1 MKKIFLYILLCA
13 SLPCVAQT
21 VSDFESGMNEGLTY
35 SLPDTQLDITVEAEC
50 ITHTP
55 GEFGRYAERFLRIN
69 DAIADESKEWKLTGV
84 KVKSV
89 GVPNSNKRYT
99 VALAGNP
106 MSSVELTDK
115 GLISAINRRGVAS
128 QEHPV
133 KPRSVKRVDARQY
146 FTEEI
151 LQATSSAK
159 MAELVAKEIYA
170 IRESKLAITRGTAE
184 NLPQDGESMH
194 LVLAELD
201 LQEHVLTEL
210 FTGRIDTVKYS
221 CNIKYT
227 PTQQSDTTRAV
238 LFRFSRKLGI
248 LERDNLAGNPIYYD
262 FKDLKTVNLTTAT
275 DGKKKKKE
283 VKKEG
288 ICYSLPGKALVKI
301 YTPAETLFEEELPFA
316 QLGTVEVLA
325 RNFFAKDG
333 STKVLFDTST
343 GAIIEI
349 QK

>member
-1 MKKIFLYILLCA
+1 MKKIFLSILLLA
-13 SLPCVAQT
+13 AVPCVAQT
-21 VSDFESGMNEGLTY
+21 LSDFETGMNEGLTY
-35 SLPDTQLDITVEAEC
+35 TLPDTQLDITVEAEC
-50 ITHTP
+50 ITRTP

-69 DAIADESKEWKLTGV
+69 DAIADESKEWRLTGV

-106 MSSVELTDK
+106 MSCVELTEK
-115 GLISAINRRGVAS
+115 GLISAVNRKGIEPEQQMAKS
-128 QEHPV
+128 TPA
-133 KPRSVKRVDARQY
+133 KRVDARQY

-151 LQATSSAK
+151 LQATSTAK
-159 MAELVAKEIYA
+159 MAELVAKEIYS
-170 IRESKLAITRGTAE
+170 IRESKLAITRGTSE

-194 LVLAELD
+194 LVLDELD
-201 LQEHVLTEL
+201 LQERTLTEL
-210 FTGRIDTVKYS
+210 FTGRVDTVKYIS
-221 CNIKYT
+221 NIKFT
-227 PTQQSDTTRAV
+227 PTQASDTTRSV

-248 LERDNLAGNPIYYD
+248 LERDNLAGGPVYYD
-262 FKDLKTVNLTTAT
+262 FKDLKTVNIPTVT

-301 YTPAETLFEEELPFA
+301 YTAAETLFEEELPFA
-316 QLGTVEVLA
+316 QLGTVEVLS

-333 STKVLFDTST
+333 STKVLFDTAT